1 MSCVSLFNFVPIL
14 LGVYSNI
21 QVFTEHWLWASL
33 AFPALKIQEKHRFS
47 FCSWVIFYLVGEPRN
62 EGRRVSESRFKWLW
76 EPIIPTPSESSGSLI
91 YIYKEK
97 HKVNSSRKISA
108 SLVCSVYSVS
118 LAELVENVDSYSLPS
133 LEVDSAEMGQRQN
146 TGEVWAKTVKPM
158 SQETAAQVMILY
170 D

>member
-1 MSCVSLFNFVPIL
+1 MVQMTLGTYHSHTIRIIWEFN
-14 LGVYSNI
+14 
-21 QVFTEHWLWASL
+21 
-33 AFPALKIQEKHRFS
+33 
-47 FCSWVIFYLVGEPRN
+47 
-62 EGRRVSESRFKWLW
+62 
-76 EPIIPTPSESSGSLI
+76 I